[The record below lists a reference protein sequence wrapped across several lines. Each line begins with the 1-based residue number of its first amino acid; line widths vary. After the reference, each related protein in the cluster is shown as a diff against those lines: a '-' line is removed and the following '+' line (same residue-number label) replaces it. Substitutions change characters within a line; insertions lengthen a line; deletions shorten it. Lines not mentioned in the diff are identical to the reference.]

1 MVSFLTQC
9 RTPPVLDAFSVLL
22 NDNSNQRTIPLCL
35 CRYGVVLLLAPP
47 GQYLRG
53 KPGVER
59 AWSHWTKLR
68 RHKLIVA
75 LVADKSEL
83 PFRMLRRKYG
93 VEAAYIQMLHSR
105 IFSEND
111 KNINQES
118 PLEDRP
124 LFILFCANDPDLM
137 ETAPRVEPY
146 FVSQPSCSCS
156 CKISVIPKL
165 EDTINYARMLKEVGC
180 SLLAV
185 HFVSK
190 NVQICL
196 EENGVDGCFSAES
209 LVENPALF
217 AGFQTAK
224 WLTGDKESS
233 RDGKLDQA
241 DVLVELTFEFLYNLV
256 DQLREL
262 GVRIP
267 LYLKDVEVDIQEAEV
282 SANGLAN

>member
-118 PLEDRP
+118 PLVRWKEIP
-124 LFILFCANDPDLM
+124 AEWKAIKA
-137 ETAPRVEPY
+137 VK
-146 FVSQPSCSCS
+146 SCV
-156 CKISVIPKL
+156 KK
-165 EDTINYARMLKEVGC
+165 
-180 SLLAV
+180 
-185 HFVSK
+185 
-190 NVQICL
+190 VQICL

-241 DVLVELTFEFLYNLV
+241 DVLVE
-256 DQLREL
+256 
-262 GVRIP
+262 
-267 LYLKDVEVDIQEAEV
+267 YLKLCIPCTMENDLLSMHNLD
-282 SANGLAN
+282 